1 MTFPLAVSD
10 GPICSVFRETNNELR
25 DPMPWGLVPE
35 GCCYLKICHTAVSAP
50 NTQLF
55 FLVQMTKSQLR

>member
-25 DPMPWGLVPE
+25 DLMPWGLVPE
-35 GCCYLKICHTAVSAP
+35 GGCY
-50 NTQLF
+50 F
-55 FLVQMTKSQLR
+55 